1 MVENDEMIMPGE
13 RIGTVEEV
21 IPGKGTY
28 EEDGVVYSME
38 LGKYTFDM
46 DEMKANVKPVKEPAQ
61 IRKRDT
67 IIAVVHD
74 IRSSMVVAR
83 AVRIVG
89 IDRDIAG
96 ETTASLHVSKV
107 SRDYVQDIGRMFRV
121 GDYIRAFVIQA
132 KPSIQIATDS
142 KDLGVLR
149 ALCMK
154 CRASLKRKGE
164 SLMCPECERVETR
177 KMAADFGN
185 LDLEK
190 I

>member
-1 MVENDEMIMPGE
+1 MPGE

-28 EEDGVVYSME
+28 EEDGVVYSMG

-67 IIAVVHD
+67 IIAVVRD

-121 GDYIRAFVIQA
+121 GDFIRAFVIQA

-154 CRASLKRKGE
+154 CRAPLKRKGE
-164 SLMCPECERVETR
+164 SLKCPECERIETR